1 MKGRIVIP
9 LSSLALFFLISFDT
23 IFSEELSDTKTLS
36 FTKNLVVQ
44 KYKKGKVQ
52 AEPYTVKAK
61 DNIWKILVSKYGI
74 QDRQFY
80 FFCRI
85 AKSLNPTLKNAHEIV
100 PNQVL
105 LIPFKYIPHFN
116 IKEEELKA
124 IFHKILSSHYSQIP
138 TEEYTFS
145 KGEHVAQVLRD
156 MYSIPDE
163 VIFNRYLNLLKQL
176 NPDVK
181 DINLVIPNQKIM
193 LPSFTSFQLPSE
205 EDELK
210 KFAVEEPSVKKA
222 QREEI
227 LNTEEVTVEKELEQ
241 IDIDSRSKKIA
252 KQVPGS
258 KALSLHDMSAIA
270 DVLGGSLTRT
280 GEFIIPLMRE
290 GQIKIN
296 TSSFPILQLTDN
308 KKILLNYDD
317 KLPSGLIELV
327 KLERND
333 FEVIDIKKYES
344 MKSVLDKIITTA
356 GYYSVDK
363 SKNPLVI
370 GDQIQFE
377 ILGDWII
384 YEDEFLKDI
393 TVVNLTEKEISFID
407 TELKEYLYT
416 YGVNL
421 VDLYFMDEGGQEKEI
436 FPPKADEQEYHP
448 EGVSEIDASDCMV
461 LVDSVLTLLGQ
472 NFKRD
477 FTLKLF
483 QETSE
488 GFNVEVVADRYFER
502 EGKGHVISFHEI
514 PEKLTEVIVR
524 QGNRFLNLYL
534 PLDDPLMVIKSVCD
548 LLRINHDAPRPSFSY
563 TSNGEKKIKLII
575 PGILIAK
582 DKETH
587 ILFTSLELDEEVYQ
601 WLAAKKVKVVHLEIP
616 PTIGD

>member
-1 MKGRIVIP
+1 
-9 LSSLALFFLISFDT
+9 
-23 IFSEELSDTKTLS
+23 
-36 FTKNLVVQ
+36 
-44 KYKKGKVQ
+44 
-52 AEPYTVKAK
+52 
-61 DNIWKILVSKYGI
+61 
-74 QDRQFY
+74 
-80 FFCRI
+80 
-85 AKSLNPTLKNAHEIV
+85 
-100 PNQVL
+100 
-105 LIPFKYIPHFN
+105 
-116 IKEEELKA
+116 
-124 IFHKILSSHYSQIP
+124 
-138 TEEYTFS
+138 
-145 KGEHVAQVLRD
+145 
-156 MYSIPDE
+156 
-163 VIFNRYLNLLKQL
+163 
-176 NPDVK
+176 
-181 DINLVIPNQKIM
+181 
-193 LPSFTSFQLPSE
+193 
-205 EDELK
+205 
-210 KFAVEEPSVKKA
+210 
-222 QREEI
+222 
-227 LNTEEVTVEKELEQ
+227 
-241 IDIDSRSKKIA
+241 
-252 KQVPGS
+252 
-258 KALSLHDMSAIA
+258 
-270 DVLGGSLTRT
+270 
-280 GEFIIPLMRE
+280 
-290 GQIKIN
+290 
-296 TSSFPILQLTDN
+296 
-308 KKILLNYDD
+308 
-317 KLPSGLIELV
+317 
-327 KLERND
+327 
-333 FEVIDIKKYES
+333 
-344 MKSVLDKIITTA
+344 MKSVLDKIITIA

-582 DKETH
+582 DKETP